1 MFIDKKKTSTYLG
14 NEIKKIK
21 AGEVFV
27 IDVAT
32 ISSFEVQAFVVGDIM
47 KSIDEMYS
55 SRYYD
60 LDDNNSNNTNTDSD
74 ENNVQNGQKLHYL
87 LVFVDEINRYIPKSQ
102 NGKMSSVSEQIM
114 RTVIAGRTRGT
125 ILFSAQQFKSA
136 TDSRLQENT
145 DLHIT
150 AKLGLSE
157 LSTDPYSMLDEST
170 KMNVARLN
178 KGELVMIH
186 SAFRHPI
193 KIGFPKATYKE
204 PK

>member
-32 ISSFEVQAFVVGDIM
+32 ISSFEEQAFVVGDVM

-55 SRYYD
+55 SRYYNLED
-60 LDDNNSNNTNTDSD
+60 EDNNRSNNPNIDS
-74 ENNVQNGQKLHYL
+74 NKSNVQNDQKKLHYI
-87 LVFVDEINRYIPKSQ
+87 LVFIDEINRFIPKSQ
-102 NGKMSSVSEQIM
+102 NGKMNSVSEQIM
-114 RTVIAGRTRGT
+114 RTVTAGRTRGT

-136 TDSRLQENT
+136 TDYRLQENI
-145 DLHIT
+145 DLQIT

-157 LSTDPYSMLDEST
+157 LSTEPYSMLDEST
-170 KMNVARLN
+170 KN
-178 KGELVMIH
+178 EY
-186 SAFRHPI
+186 S
-193 KIGFPKATYKE
+193 
-204 PK
+204 